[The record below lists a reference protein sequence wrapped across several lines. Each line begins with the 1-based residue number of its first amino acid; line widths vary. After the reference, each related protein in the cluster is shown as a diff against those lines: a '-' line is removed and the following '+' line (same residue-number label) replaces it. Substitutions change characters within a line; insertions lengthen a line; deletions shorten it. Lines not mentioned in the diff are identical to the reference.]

1 MGKEHRRWRREN
13 WNILKIN
20 FKGHSDKVM
29 RGRKE
34 TEQQRWGSH
43 CSENAAGVRTI
54 QKEPTLTVPGN
65 IYGKKNLAK
74 TPSPVQIC
82 KGGTQ
87 SFPKRHLPTP
97 LFILITAG

>member
-1 MGKEHRRWRREN
+1 MGKEHRGWKREN

-20 FKGHSDKVM
+20 FKGLSDKVI

-54 QKEPTLTVPGN
+54 QKEPTLTVPRN
-65 IYGKKNLAK
+65 IYGKK
-74 TPSPVQIC
+74 PC
-82 KGGTQ
+82 
-87 SFPKRHLPTP
+87 
-97 LFILITAG
+97 

>member
-20 FKGHSDKVM
+20 FKGHSDKVI

-43 CSENAAGVRTI
+43 CSENAAGVKTI

-65 IYGKKNLAK
+65 IYGKKTLLRHHPQSRYVKEELSPFPNVIFPP
-74 TPSPVQIC
+74 PS
-82 KGGTQ
+82 
-87 SFPKRHLPTP
+87 SF
-97 LFILITAG
+97 